1 MSRESLVILFGLLI
15 FLTPLLGIPPAWKEY
30 LMLGIGALLIIIGFS
45 LRRSA
50 YYHKINKGNGEIGTD
65 SFLESQPSL
74 LDEELNTH

>member
-30 LMLGIGALLIIIGFS
+30 LMLGVGALLIIIGFS

-65 SFLESQPSL
+65 SFLQSQPDL
-74 LDEELNTH
+74 LDEEISTR

>member
-1 MSRESLVILFGLLI
+1 MSRESLVILFGLLV
-15 FLTPLLGIPPAWKEY
+15 FLTPLMGIPPAWKDY
-30 LMLGIGALLIIIGFS
+30 LLLGVGTLLIIVGFS

-74 LDEELNTH
+74 LDQETKTQ